1 MDLSREFPLREHIR
15 RCGNKGYTLIQ
26 VLVSIGIAGVLLAA
40 ASPDIGSVMRT
51 YSVRSGARQ
60 VYSDLQNARML
71 AVMGNQSCT
80 FTLND
85 GTSYTVQ
92 PAAGTPVT
100 TTLDAASRGVTISA
114 PNAITFASNGT
125 ASSTATVTVNSTGG
139 SMQVDVSPA
148 GRVRVQ

>member
-1 MDLSREFPLREHIR
+1 MDLSREFPPREHIR
-15 RCGNKGYTLIQ
+15 RCGNKGYTLIE
-26 VLVSIGIAGVLLAA
+26 VLVSIGIAGMLLAA

-71 AVMGNQSCT
+71 AVMGNRSCT

-85 GTSYTVQ
+85 STSYTVQ
-92 PAAGTPVT
+92 PAAGTAVT